1 MHNKPRDFLD
11 LYASVVKKVHV
22 ILKKMFDPAVSVG
35 DKRRVKQKGEQ
46 DADDDRLVELSKSW
60 REMLRDDPWRKKLM
74 THVTLLSSAMGIFFL
89 MFWLSGIFLP
99 AKHPI
104 FNYLCA
110 GILAT
115 LPYWCWIGGWHRKIE
130 EKVWEAF
137 KKRFGKHFH
146 KR

>member
-1 MHNKPRDFLD
+1 MQLQD
-11 LYASVVKKVHV
+11 LYSRMERSWSAIWKFIKGQFEPAMRVGNPDRV
-22 ILKKMFDPAVSVG
+22 LKKGEKDP
-35 DKRRVKQKGEQ
+35 DEE
-46 DADDDRLVELSKSW
+46 RLQNLNKTW

-89 MFWLSGIFLP
+89 MFWLGGLFLP

-104 FNYLCA
+104 FNYICA

-115 LPYWCWIGGWHRKIE
+115 VPYWCWVGGWHRKIE
-130 EKVWEAF
+130 EKVFEAF

-146 KR
+146 KK